1 MYERLHRPAE
11 GGLISRRQSRQDPA
25 AARRET
31 TRTIQPGGQLSDSD
45 GLRKDPVLGVE
56 KQGDAYV
63 VRLAGE
69 LDLYN
74 APQVRQAL
82 AGASDDSPARIVV
95 DLSEVEFIDSTALGV
110 LIEARTRLD
119 NRRAFLLAAPGL
131 ETKRALEISGLDRH
145 FTVHQSVSEAL
156 LAKV

>member
-1 MYERLHRPAE
+1 M
-11 GGLISRRQSRQDPA
+11 
-25 AARRET
+25 
-31 TRTIQPGGQLSDSD
+31 SDSD
-45 GLRKDPVLGVE
+45 GLRKDPIQGVE
-56 KQGDAYV
+56 KQGDACV

-74 APQVRQAL
+74 APQVRETLSEAC
-82 AGASDDSPARIVV
+82 DDSAERVVV

-110 LIEARTRLD
+110 LIEARTRLA

-131 ETKRALEISGLDRH
+131 ETRRALEISGLDRH
-145 FTVHQSVSEAL
+145 FTVHDSVSEAL